1 MALTSVGY
9 AGSVTSADWADLTA
23 AFGAQYGVL
32 GAGDWKVT
40 TVAGQDRTV
49 SIAAGSGFGHGI
61 LDTTDAA
68 QTVQLGTVGSG
79 SRWDTIVA
87 RRTWST
93 PATVLMAVQGTSTQ
107 GLAASRQANPGVV
120 DDQPIALVQVTAG
133 QQLPTSVVDLRCWRG
148 NGGMTAAS
156 EDALAYLTSPGSVI
170 WVNGVEW
177 VRQVASNGSISW
189 VRAEPVDVVDGALAG
204 TYQGQQ
210 VKRRV
215 RARSFTTDGNGDVII
230 MPAADFAGVLT
241 AHMVAASTYE
251 LTFSVR
257 IVSGN
262 LVARVWTN
270 GTVRTNTT
278 FAAVA
283 DVLYW

>member
-1 MALTSVGY
+1 MALTSIGY
-9 AGSVTSADWADLTA
+9 AGSVTSANWAKLTA
-23 AFGAQYGVL
+23 AFGAQYGVG

-49 SIAAGSGFGHGI
+49 SIAVGSGFGHGI
-61 LDTTDAA
+61 LDTTDASE
-68 QTVQLGTVGSG
+68 TVQLGTVGSG

-107 GLAASRQANPGVV
+107 AISASRQANPGVV

-133 QQLPTSVVDLRCWRG
+133 QQLPTAVVDLRSWRG
-148 NGGMTAAS
+148 NGGMVAAS
-156 EDALAYLTSPGSVI
+156 EDALGYLTSPGSAI
-170 WVNGVEW
+170 WVNGVLW
-177 VRQVASNGSISW
+177 VRQVAANGTASW
-189 VRAEPVDVVDGALAG
+189 VRSHLVDVVDGALHGVYAG
-204 TYQGQQ
+204 QA
-210 VKRRV
+210 VKRRI
-215 RARSFTTDGNGDVII
+215 RARSFTTDANGDTIL
-230 MPAADFAGVLT
+230 MPSADFTGILSADL
-241 AHMVAASTYE
+241 VAASTFE

-262 LVARVWTN
+262 VVARVWTN
-270 GTVRTNTT
+270 GTLRTNTT

-283 DVLYW
+283 DILYW

>member
-23 AFGAQYGVL
+23 AFGAQYGVG
-32 GAGDWKVT
+32 GAADWKVT

-49 SIAAGSGFGHGI
+49 SVAVGSGFGHGI

-68 QTVQLGTVGSG
+68 ETIQLATVGSG

-87 RRTWST
+87 RRTWAT
-93 PATVLMAVQGTSTQ
+93 PVTTLIAVQGTSTR
-107 GLAASRQANPGVV
+107 GISASRQSNPGVV

-148 NGGMTAAS
+148 NGGMVAAS
-156 EDALAYLTSPGSVI
+156 NDALGYLDAAGSAV
-170 WVNGVEW
+170 WVDGVEW
-177 VRQVASNGSISW
+177 VRQVASNGTLSW
-189 VRAEPVDVVDGALAG
+189 HRAEPVDVVDGALSG

-215 RARSFTTDGNGDVII
+215 RVRSFTTDSNGDVIV
-230 MPAADFAGVLT
+230 MPAADFTGILWAGMT
-241 AHMVAASTYE
+241 AASTFE
-251 LTFSVR
+251 LTFSMR

-262 LVARVWTN
+262 LVARAWTN
-270 GTVRTNTT
+270 GTVRTSTT
-278 FAAVA
+278 FAAMA
-283 DVLYW
+283 NVLYW